1 MAKGLTP
8 RQQAIL
14 QFVAEYVQ
22 DKGFPPSIREIG
34 EHFQIGSLR
43 GVTVHLDALQKK
55 GFIDRQNTPR
65 SIRVKHP
72 TYQPASNQV
81 AMLPLVGTIAAGAP
95 ILAEQYIEDMYPVP
109 AQMVRNIKEAFLLR
123 VKGESMTGEGIRPR
137 DLVVIRRQP
146 TANHGDLVAVLV
158 DEEATVKRI
167 HFSGETV
174 RLMPANPAYE
184 PLEVHRDNAQ
194 IIGRV
199 IGLLRDYDN
208 MAF

>member
-1 MAKGLTP
+1 VAKGLTP

-14 QFVAEYVQ
+14 EFVAEYVQ

-72 TYQPASNQV
+72 TYQPPSNQV

-95 ILAEQYIEDMYPVP
+95 ILAEQHIEDMYPVP
-109 AQMVRNIKEAFLLR
+109 AQMVRNIKDAFLLR

-137 DLVVIRRQP
+137 DLVVIRRQQ

-167 HFSGETV
+167 HFSGENI

-184 PLEVHRDNAQ
+184 PIEVRRDGAQ